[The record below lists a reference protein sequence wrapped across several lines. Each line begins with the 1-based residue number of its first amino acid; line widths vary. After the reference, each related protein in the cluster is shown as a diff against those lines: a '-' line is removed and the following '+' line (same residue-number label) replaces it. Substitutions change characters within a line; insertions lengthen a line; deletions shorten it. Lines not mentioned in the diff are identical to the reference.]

1 MTWVFVKKS
10 FDGFERGSVPDV
22 FYVCM
27 TEYDETLGNVPV
39 AFPQQELTNTLA
51 DVLSMNFKRQFH
63 IAETEKYAHVTFFF
77 NGGVEEPKP
86 GEDRLLVPSPKAPT
100 YDLQPEMSAY
110 EVAREVE
117 QAIGNNTYDVII
129 VNFANCDM
137 VGHTGIMDAAV
148 KAVEAV
154 DECVGKVVDAATVA
168 GGECII
174 LADHGNAEKMV
185 DEDGGPFT
193 AHTKDKVPC
202 IYVTSRQVE
211 LREKGKL
218 RDVAPTML
226 NILRIDKPPEMT
238 GVTLIKPADE

>member
-1 MTWVFVKKS
+1 
-10 FDGFERGSVPDV
+10 
-22 FYVCM
+22 
-27 TEYDETLGNVPV
+27 
-39 AFPQQELTNTLA
+39 
-51 DVLSMNFKRQFH
+51 
-63 IAETEKYAHVTFFF
+63 
-77 NGGVEEPKP
+77 
-86 GEDRLLVPSPKAPT
+86 
-100 YDLQPEMSAY
+100 MSAY
-110 EVAREVE
+110 QVAGEVE

-137 VGHTGIMDAAV
+137 VGHTGIMEAAV

-154 DECVGKVVDAATVA
+154 DECVGKVVDAAAAA

-174 LADHGNAEKMV
+174 LADHGNAEKMF

-202 IYVTSRQVE
+202 IYVTSRQVK

-226 NILRIDKPPEMT
+226 DILRIDKPPEMT
-238 GVTLIKPADE
+238 GTTLIMPADE